1 MARTRG
7 GGGSSRR
14 LRVDDH
20 GTVGGDRIE
29 VRGCD
34 LWTIGDDGLVL
45 KKDSF
50 WKLRE
55 P

>member
-1 MARTRG
+1 
-7 GGGSSRR
+7 
-14 LRVDDH
+14 VDDH